1 MPKSRKPIRN
11 FFLRL
16 MLLVIGAG
24 ALAGLALVGFSL
36 SLLPSLPPI
45 EAADR
50 IALKLPLRIYSR
62 DGLLLAEFGDERRK
76 PVAIGDVPRP
86 LIQAVLAAEDD
97 NFYRHPGIDLS
108 GIARAVIA
116 NLRPGSARQ
125 GASTITMQVARN
137 YFLTPEKT
145 YTRKMKEILLA
156 FRLEQ
161 TLSKDQILELYL
173 NKIFLGH
180 RAYGFAAAA
189 QVYYG
194 ESLDQ
199 LTLAQLAML
208 AALPKAPSRNNPITN
223 PETAEARRDYVLRR
237 MLQLDYITAEQYRAA
252 APQPLT
258 ASYHGAV
265 LDLEAPYVSEMARRH
280 MVENYG
286 ASVYEKGYNVYTT
299 VSARLQ
305 LAARRALRK
314 GLRDYDRRHGYRGPA
329 GRIDLAQTTEAERRR
344 LLQEHPAPANLR
356 AALVTEVG
364 ERSADIFLADDGEAR
379 IPWRGLAWARAYVD
393 TETLGP
399 KLKRA
404 ADVVAAGDVI
414 LVRRSGNRPWELAQ
428 PPAINGALVSIDTD
442 DGAIKAVVGG
452 YDFYQTKFNRALQ
465 AERQPGSNIKP
476 FIYSAALEKNFT
488 AATPVSGG
496 PIVAEDESIG
506 NIWRPENY
514 TGRFFGPTP
523 LRKAL
528 SLSINLVSV
537 RILRAINPRFA
548 IEHMEKFGFDRE
560 DLPGDLSLALG
571 TPHFTPLEV
580 VTAYAV
586 LANGGHRVT
595 PYLVSRIE
603 DRAGRTVYTANPPTV
618 CEFCVADGGLEVENG
633 DGGGGDGGLDGYI
646 GDSDVETAGGGAETD
661 GYDFAIDGGGFQ
673 SDGDGAETAARQR
686 KLAPRVLSA
695 ENAFLMNSLL
705 RQVVQS
711 GTGQRAKS
719 LGRRDLAGKTGTTNN
734 FHDAWFSGFT
744 RGTAATVWMGF
755 DQASSLGRGEAG
767 SRVALPAW
775 IDYMRAALRGEPQTE
790 LRPPDNITAAWV
802 DQDSGAAAV
811 ENAPNGYLE
820 YFIAGT
826 EPGGAGGGGGE
837 GEAGAP
843 SVPTAPL
850 DTEGLF

>member
-1 MPKSRKPIRN
+1 MPKPRKPIRN

-16 MLLVIGAG
+16 ALLVIGAG

-36 SLLPSLPPI
+36 SLLPSLPAI
-45 EAADR
+45 EAADQ

-108 GIARAVIA
+108 GIARAVVA

-194 ESLDQ
+194 KALDQ

-286 ASVYEKGYNVYTT
+286 AGVYEKGYNVYTT
-299 VSARLQ
+299 VNARLQ

-329 GRIDLAQTTEAERRR
+329 GRIDLAQTTEDERRR
-344 LLQEHPAPANLR
+344 LLRDHRAPAKLH

-364 ERSADIFLADDGEAR
+364 ERSADIMLADGGAAK
-379 IPWRGLAWARAYVD
+379 IPWRGLAWARAHVD

-399 KLKRA
+399 KLERA
-404 ADVVAAGDVI
+404 ADVLAAGDVI
-414 LVRRSGNRPWELAQ
+414 LVRRNGNRPWELAQ
-428 PPAINGALVSIDTD
+428 PPAINGALVSIDAN

-560 DLPGDLSLALG
+560 DLPGDLALALG
-571 TPHFTPLEV
+571 TSHFTPLEV

-586 LANGGHRVT
+586 FANGGHLVT

-618 CEFCVADGGLEVENG
+618 CGFCITDGGFGVDNG
-633 DGGGGDGGLDGYI
+633 DFSDEDGGLDVYS
-646 GDSDVETAGGGAETD
+646 GDSGVETAGGDVETD
-661 GYDFAIDGGGFQ
+661 GYGLAIDGDDVETDGGDIQ
-673 SDGDGAETAARQR
+673 TAVRQR

-711 GTGQRAKS
+711 GTGQRAKA
-719 LGRRDLAGKTGTTNN
+719 LGRGDLAGKTGTTNN

-744 RGTAATVWMGF
+744 RATATTVWMGF
-755 DQASSLGRGEAG
+755 DQDHSLGRGEAG

-775 IDYMRAALRGEPQTE
+775 VDYMRAALRGEPQTE

-802 DQDSGAAAV
+802 DQDSGTAAV

-826 EPGGAGGGGGE
+826 EPGGAGGAGQ

-843 SVPTAPL
+843 GVPTAPV

>member
-1 MPKSRKPIRN
+1 MPKPRKPIRN

-16 MLLVIGAG
+16 ALLVIGAG

-36 SLLPSLPPI
+36 SLLPSLPAI
-45 EAADR
+45 EAADQ

-108 GIARAVIA
+108 GIARAVVA

-194 ESLDQ
+194 KALDQ

-286 ASVYEKGYNVYTT
+286 AGVYEKGYNVYTT
-299 VSARLQ
+299 VNARLQ

-329 GRIDLAQTTEAERRR
+329 GRIDLAQTTEDERRR
-344 LLQEHPAPANLR
+344 LLRDHRAPAKLH

-364 ERSADIFLADDGEAR
+364 ERSADIMLADGGEAR
-379 IPWRGLAWARAYVD
+379 IPWRGLAWARAHVD

-399 KLKRA
+399 KLERA
-404 ADVVAAGDVI
+404 ADVLAAGDVI
-414 LVRRSGNRPWELAQ
+414 LVRRNGNRPWELAQ
-428 PPAINGALVSIDTD
+428 PPAINGALVSIDAN

-560 DLPGDLSLALG
+560 DLPGDLALALG
-571 TPHFTPLEV
+571 TSHFTPLEV

-586 LANGGHRVT
+586 FANGGHLVT

-618 CEFCVADGGLEVENG
+618 CGFCITDGGFGVDNG
-633 DGGGGDGGLDGYI
+633 DFSDEDGGLDVYS
-646 GDSDVETAGGGAETD
+646 GDSGVETAGGDVETD
-661 GYDFAIDGGGFQ
+661 GYGLAIDGDDVETDGGDIQ
-673 SDGDGAETAARQR
+673 TAVRQR

-711 GTGQRAKS
+711 GTGQRAKA
-719 LGRRDLAGKTGTTNN
+719 LGRGDLAGKTGTTNN

-744 RGTAATVWMGF
+744 RATATTVWMGF
-755 DQASSLGRGEAG
+755 DQDHSLGRGEAG

-775 IDYMRAALRGEPQTE
+775 VDYMRAALRGEPQTE

-802 DQDSGAAAV
+802 DQDSGTAAV

-826 EPGGAGGGGGE
+826 EPGGAGGAGQ

-843 SVPTAPL
+843 GVPTAPV

>member
-1 MPKSRKPIRN
+1 MPNPRKPIRN

-16 MLLVIGAG
+16 LLLVIGAG

-36 SLLPSLPPI
+36 SLLPALPAI
-45 EAADR
+45 EAADQ

-116 NLRPGSARQ
+116 NLRPGSSRQ

-161 TLSKDQILELYL
+161 TLSKEQILELYL

-194 ESLDQ
+194 KNLDQ
-199 LTLAQLAML
+199 LSLAQLAML

-237 MLQLDYITAEQYRAA
+237 MLQLDYITAGQYRAA

-265 LDLEAPYVSEMARRH
+265 VDLEAPYVSEMARRH

-286 ASVYEKGYNVYTT
+286 AEAYEKGYNVYTT
-299 VSARLQ
+299 VNARLQ

-329 GRIDLAQTTEAERRR
+329 GRIDLAQTAEDRRR
-344 LLQEHPAPANLR
+344 HLLRGHRAPAGLR

-364 ERSADIFLADDGEAR
+364 ERNADIMLADGSAAK

-399 KLKRA
+399 ELQRA

-428 PPAINGALVSIDTD
+428 TPAINGALVSIDTN

-548 IEHMEKFGFDRE
+548 IAHMEKFGFDRE
-560 DLPGDLSLALG
+560 DLPGDLALALG
-571 TPHFTPLEV
+571 TSHFTPLEV

-586 LANGGHRVT
+586 FANGGHRVT

-603 DRAGRTVYTANPPTV
+603 DRGGRILYTANPPTV
-618 CEFCVADGGLEVENG
+618 CEFCIAGGGVDVENG
-633 DGGGGDGGLDGYI
+633 DGNGGDGGLEGYS
-646 GDSDVETAGGGAETD
+646 GDSGVETAGG
-661 GYDFAIDGGGFQ
+661 DFAIDGDGFENDGG
-673 SDGDGAETAARQR
+673 AAPIADRRR
-686 KLAPRVLSA
+686 KLAPRVLGA

-711 GTGQRAKS
+711 GTGQRAKA
-719 LGRRDLAGKTGTTNN
+719 LGRADLAGKTGTTNN

-744 RGTAATVWMGF
+744 RATAATVWMGF

-811 ENAPNGYLE
+811 ANAPNGYLE

-826 EPGGAGGGGGE
+826 EPGGAGGGVDG

-843 SVPTAPL
+843 GVPTAPL